1 MRGSAP
7 RSQGD
12 GVEIR
17 LSAATGP
24 ATVSIRA
31 PSGVA
36 LADHRADAT
45 LAATL
50 LPAMRMG
57 VDLTV
62 DGPVSSRLLEGARTV
77 QDVFWTWDRTLRP
90 TEPWYRR
97 VEVTAPPAGAGESS
111 PGRGTAAFFT
121 GGVDSFYTALVHR
134 EALDGLVFVHGFD
147 VPLGDTRLR
156 AEISRRIGD
165 AAATLGL
172 PLIEVETDLRR
183 LGDDTGV
190 PWPDYH
196 GAALATVALLLAPG
210 FSRVLVPATHTYG
223 HLEGLGSHPL
233 IDPLWSTDEVRIVH
247 DGADATRVDKLRTLA
262 GDAAAREHL
271 RVCWEN
277 PGGVYNCGRC
287 EKCVRTGAAIR
298 IAGAEGQ
305 FPTVAPPSLRDVAS
319 ARVTGRG
326 SEWHDLRAELVRTG
340 ANPRLQRAIDLTLA
354 RHQLSRW
361 SWTQRWTP

>member
-1 MRGSAP
+1 MC
-7 RSQGD
+7 
-12 GVEIR
+12 
-17 LSAATGP
+17 LSGAAGP
-24 ATVSIRA
+24 TAVAFRA

-36 LADHRADAT
+36 LTEGDGNAT

-57 VDLTV
+57 VDLTI
-62 DGPVSSRLLEGARTV
+62 DGPVSSRLLDGSRTI

-90 TEPWYRR
+90 ADAWYRR
-97 VEVTAPPAGAGESS
+97 IEVTASRTTAEPAPSL
-111 PGRGTAAFFT
+111 GRGTAAFFT

-134 EALDGLVFVHGFD
+134 EALDALVFVHGFD
-147 VPLGDTRLR
+147 VPLGEAQLR
-156 AEISRRIGD
+156 AEVSRRIGR
-165 AAATLGL
+165 AAEMLGL
-172 PLIEVETDLRR
+172 PLIEIETDLRT
-183 LGDDTGV
+183 LSDGTGV

-233 IDPLWSTDEVRIVH
+233 IDPLWSTDEVTIVH
-247 DGADATRVDKLRTLA
+247 DGADATRVDKLRALA
-262 GDAAAREHL
+262 QDPAARDHL

-277 PGGVYNCGRC
+277 PDGAYNCGRC

-305 FPTVAPPSLRDVAS
+305 FPTVPPPSLRDVA
-319 ARVTGRG
+319 ATRVTGRG

-340 ANPRLQRAIDLTLA
+340 ANPRLQRAVDIALA

-361 SWTQRWTP
+361 SWTRRLVR